1 MMRLCLGFLFTLLT
15 WLQGLILQ
23 SLARECVKLRQ
34 SPRCG
39 PIRAIQAETPQGRQD
54 ARTRWRA
61 IERQRASG
69 VDGDATSVETIPIL
83 MVESVLT

>member
-1 MMRLCLGFLFTLLT
+1 MEEPG
-15 WLQGLILQ
+15 G
-23 SLARECVKLRQ
+23 
-34 SPRCG
+34 G
-39 PIRAIQAETPQGRQD
+39 
-54 ARTRWRA
+54 A